1 MVGNA
6 RRTVN
11 LQEGSA
17 RDCTS
22 EAPRASHVRLASLC
36 GGEDDWDGWIELTK
50 RIGSKVQLVGDD
62 LFVTN
67 IRRLNTGIEKNAG
80 NSSFINDQDYVDAG
94 AKIVARDKVLTADLI
109 LQVQAMNLKDI
120 NNLQS
125 KQYIVGLLDPFNNE
139 LKASILAKKIS
150 AFALELLPRN
160 SRAQSMDVLSSQANI
175 AGYKAVMLAADTYKK
190 FMPMLMTAAGT
201 VKAAKV
207 IILGAGVAGL
217 QAIATAKRLGAVVEA
232 SDVRPAVKEQI
243 ESLGGKFIDVP
254 FETEE
259 EKEAAEG
266 QGGYAKAMPQSW
278 LKRQGELVAQ
288 KAIAADII
296 ITSALIPGREP
307 PVLISEEVVSKMKP
321 GSVILDMAAGM
332 AKNGSGNC
340 PFTKANEII
349 EKNNSPRSSHFQRTS
364 WTRDKNGSQKL
375 GGGEMAS
382 FYKSNQNWDKGEE
395 ITLMDMSFSEDESK
409 KTMCMGCFMIMK
421 GLPLHQHNFT

>member
-1 MVGNA
+1 MIIGVLKEEKEFEA
-6 RRTVN
+6 RVAATPETVKK
-11 LQEGSA
+11 LVKLDQEIW
-17 RDCTS
+17 
-22 EAPRASHVRLASLC
+22 V
-36 GGEDDWDGWIELTK
+36 
-50 RIGSKVQLVGDD
+50 
-62 LFVTN
+62 
-67 IRRLNTGIEKNAG
+67 EKNAG
-80 NSSFINDQDYVDAG
+80 ISSFINDQDYVDAG
-94 AKIVARDKVLTADLI
+94 AKIVARDKVLAADLI

-278 LKRQGELVAQ
+278 LKRQTELVAQ
-288 KAIAADII
+288 KAMAADII

-307 PVLISEEVVSKMKP
+307 PVLISEEVVKNMKP

-340 PFTKANEII
+340 PLTKANEII
-349 EKNNSPRSSHFQRTS
+349 EINSITIIGKTNLPSMVSADASSLYARNIFEFIKLLFNEKKELHINNE
-364 WTRDKNGSQKL
+364 DELVDGCL
-375 GGGEMAS
+375 M
-382 FYKSNQNWDKGEE
+382 KGEE
-395 ITLMDMSFSEDESK
+395 
-409 KTMCMGCFMIMK
+409 
-421 GLPLHQHNFT
+421 

>member
-1 MVGNA
+1 MIIGVLKEEKEFEA
-6 RRTVN
+6 RVAATPETVKK
-11 LQEGSA
+11 LVKLDQEIW
-17 RDCTS
+17 
-22 EAPRASHVRLASLC
+22 V
-36 GGEDDWDGWIELTK
+36 
-50 RIGSKVQLVGDD
+50 
-62 LFVTN
+62 
-67 IRRLNTGIEKNAG
+67 EKNAG
-80 NSSFINDQDYVDAG
+80 ISSFINDQDYVDAG

-125 KQYIVGLLDPFNNE
+125 KQYIVGLLDPYNKE
-139 LKASILAKKIS
+139 LEASILAKKIS

-278 LKRQGELVAQ
+278 LKRQSELVAQ
-288 KAIAADII
+288 KAMAADII

-307 PVLISEEVVSKMKP
+307 PVLISEEVVKNMKP

-340 PFTKANEII
+340 PLTKANEII
-349 EKNNSPRSSHFQRTS
+349 EISSITIIGKTNLPSMVSADASSLYARNIFEFIKLLFNEKKELHINNE
-364 WTRDKNGSQKL
+364 DELVDGCL
-375 GGGEMAS
+375 M
-382 FYKSNQNWDKGEE
+382 KGEE
-395 ITLMDMSFSEDESK
+395 
-409 KTMCMGCFMIMK
+409 
-421 GLPLHQHNFT
+421 

>member
-1 MVGNA
+1 MIIGVLKEEKEFEA
-6 RRTVN
+6 RVAATPETVKK
-11 LQEGSA
+11 LVKLDQEIW
-17 RDCTS
+17 
-22 EAPRASHVRLASLC
+22 V
-36 GGEDDWDGWIELTK
+36 
-50 RIGSKVQLVGDD
+50 
-62 LFVTN
+62 
-67 IRRLNTGIEKNAG
+67 EKNAG
-80 NSSFINDQDYVDAG
+80 ISSFINDQDYVDAG

-125 KQYIVGLLDPFNNE
+125 KQYIVGLLDPYNKE
-139 LKASILAKKIS
+139 LEASILAKKIS

-278 LKRQGELVAQ
+278 LKRQSELVAQ
-288 KAIAADII
+288 KAMAADII

-307 PVLISEEVVSKMKP
+307 PVLISEEVVKNMKP

-340 PFTKANEII
+340 PLTKANEII
-349 EKNNSPRSSHFQRTS
+349 EINSITIIGKTNLPSMVSADASSLYARNIFEFIKLLFNEKKELHINNE
-364 WTRDKNGSQKL
+364 DELVDGCL
-375 GGGEMAS
+375 M
-382 FYKSNQNWDKGEE
+382 KGEE
-395 ITLMDMSFSEDESK
+395 
-409 KTMCMGCFMIMK
+409 
-421 GLPLHQHNFT
+421 

>member
-1 MVGNA
+1 MIIGVLKEEKEFEA
-6 RRTVN
+6 RVAATPETIKKLVK
-11 LQEGSA
+11 LDQEIW
-17 RDCTS
+17 
-22 EAPRASHVRLASLC
+22 V
-36 GGEDDWDGWIELTK
+36 
-50 RIGSKVQLVGDD
+50 
-62 LFVTN
+62 
-67 IRRLNTGIEKNAG
+67 EKNAG
-80 NSSFINDQDYVDAG
+80 ISSFINDQDYVDAG
-94 AKIVARDKVLTADLI
+94 AKIVARDKVLAADLI

-125 KQYIVGLLDPFNNE
+125 KQYIVGLLDPYNKE
-139 LKASILAKKIS
+139 LEASILAKKIS

-278 LKRQGELVAQ
+278 LKRQTELVAQ
-288 KAIAADII
+288 KAMAADII

-307 PVLISEEVVSKMKP
+307 PVLISEEVVKNMKP

-340 PFTKANEII
+340 PLTKANEII
-349 EKNNSPRSSHFQRTS
+349 EINSITIIGKTNLPSMVSADASSLYARNIFEFIKLLFNEKKELHINNE
-364 WTRDKNGSQKL
+364 DELVDGCL
-375 GGGEMAS
+375 M
-382 FYKSNQNWDKGEE
+382 KGEE
-395 ITLMDMSFSEDESK
+395 
-409 KTMCMGCFMIMK
+409 
-421 GLPLHQHNFT
+421 

>member
-1 MVGNA
+1 
-6 RRTVN
+6 
-11 LQEGSA
+11 
-17 RDCTS
+17 
-22 EAPRASHVRLASLC
+22 
-36 GGEDDWDGWIELTK
+36 
-50 RIGSKVQLVGDD
+50 
-62 LFVTN
+62 
-67 IRRLNTGIEKNAG
+67 
-80 NSSFINDQDYVDAG
+80 
-94 AKIVARDKVLTADLI
+94 
-109 LQVQAMNLKDI
+109 
-120 NNLQS
+120 
-125 KQYIVGLLDPFNNE
+125 VGLLDPFNKE

-278 LKRQGELVAQ
+278 LKRQSELVAQ
-288 KAIAADII
+288 RAIAADII

-307 PVLISEEVVSKMKP
+307 PVLISEEVVKNMKP

-340 PFTKANEII
+340 PLTKANEII
-349 EKNNSPRSSHFQRTS
+349 EQNGITIIGKTNLPSMVSADASSLYARNIFEFI
-364 WTRDKNGSQKL
+364 KL
-375 GGGEMAS
+375 LFNEKKELHINKEDELVDGCLM
-382 FYKSNQNWDKGEE
+382 KGE
-395 ITLMDMSFSEDESK
+395 K
-409 KTMCMGCFMIMK
+409 
-421 GLPLHQHNFT
+421 

>member
-1 MVGNA
+1 MIIGVLKEEKEFEA
-6 RRTVN
+6 RVAATPETVKK
-11 LQEGSA
+11 LVKLDQEIW
-17 RDCTS
+17 
-22 EAPRASHVRLASLC
+22 V
-36 GGEDDWDGWIELTK
+36 
-50 RIGSKVQLVGDD
+50 
-62 LFVTN
+62 
-67 IRRLNTGIEKNAG
+67 EKNAG
-80 NSSFINDQDYVDAG
+80 ISSFINDQDYVDAG
-94 AKIVARDKVLTADLI
+94 AKIVARDKVLAADLI

-125 KQYIVGLLDPFNNE
+125 KQYIVGLLDPYNKE
-139 LKASILAKKIS
+139 LEASILAKKIS

-278 LKRQGELVAQ
+278 LKRQSELVAQ

-307 PVLISEEVVSKMKP
+307 PVLISEEVVKNMKP

-340 PFTKANEII
+340 PLTKANEII
-349 EKNNSPRSSHFQRTS
+349 EINSITIIGKTNLPSMVSADASSLYARNIFEFIKLLFNEKKELHINNE
-364 WTRDKNGSQKL
+364 DELVDGCL
-375 GGGEMAS
+375 M
-382 FYKSNQNWDKGEE
+382 KGEE
-395 ITLMDMSFSEDESK
+395 
-409 KTMCMGCFMIMK
+409 
-421 GLPLHQHNFT
+421 

>member
-1 MVGNA
+1 
-6 RRTVN
+6 
-11 LQEGSA
+11 
-17 RDCTS
+17 
-22 EAPRASHVRLASLC
+22 
-36 GGEDDWDGWIELTK
+36 
-50 RIGSKVQLVGDD
+50 
-62 LFVTN
+62 
-67 IRRLNTGIEKNAG
+67 
-80 NSSFINDQDYVDAG
+80 
-94 AKIVARDKVLTADLI
+94 
-109 LQVQAMNLKDI
+109 
-120 NNLQS
+120 
-125 KQYIVGLLDPFNNE
+125 VGLLDPYNKE

-150 AFALELLPRN
+150 AFALESLPRN

-278 LKRQGELVAQ
+278 LKRQSELVAQ
-288 KAIAADII
+288 KAVAADII

-307 PVLISEEVVSKMKP
+307 PVLISEEVVKNMKP
-321 GSVILDMAAGM
+321 GSVVLDMAAGM

-340 PFTKANEII
+340 PLTKANEII
-349 EKNNSPRSSHFQRTS
+349 EMNGITIIGKTNLPSMVSADASSLYARNIFEFI
-364 WTRDKNGSQKL
+364 KL
-375 GGGEMAS
+375 LFNEKKELHINKEDELVDGCLM
-382 FYKSNQNWDKGEE
+382 KGEE
-395 ITLMDMSFSEDESK
+395 
-409 KTMCMGCFMIMK
+409 
-421 GLPLHQHNFT
+421 

>member
-1 MVGNA
+1 
-6 RRTVN
+6 
-11 LQEGSA
+11 
-17 RDCTS
+17 
-22 EAPRASHVRLASLC
+22 
-36 GGEDDWDGWIELTK
+36 
-50 RIGSKVQLVGDD
+50 
-62 LFVTN
+62 
-67 IRRLNTGIEKNAG
+67 
-80 NSSFINDQDYVDAG
+80 
-94 AKIVARDKVLTADLI
+94 
-109 LQVQAMNLKDI
+109 
-120 NNLQS
+120 
-125 KQYIVGLLDPFNNE
+125 VGLLDPYNKE
-139 LKASILAKKIS
+139 LKESILAKKIS

-278 LKRQGELVAQ
+278 LKRQSELVAQ

-307 PVLISEEVVSKMKP
+307 PVLISEEVVKNMKP

-340 PFTKANEII
+340 PLTKANEII
-349 EKNNSPRSSHFQRTS
+349 EQNGITIIGKTNLPSMVSADASSLYARNIFEFI
-364 WTRDKNGSQKL
+364 KL
-375 GGGEMAS
+375 LFNE
-382 FYKSNQNWDKGEE
+382 KKELHINK
-395 ITLMDMSFSEDESK
+395 EDELVD
-409 KTMCMGCFMIMK
+409 GCLMK
-421 GLPLHQHNFT
+421 GDK

>member
-1 MVGNA
+1 M
-6 RRTVN
+6 
-11 LQEGSA
+11 S
-17 RDCTS
+17 
-22 EAPRASHVRLASLC
+22 
-36 GGEDDWDGWIELTK
+36 
-50 RIGSKVQLVGDD
+50 
-62 LFVTN
+62 
-67 IRRLNTGIEKNAG
+67 
-80 NSSFINDQDYVDAG
+80 
-94 AKIVARDKVLTADLI
+94 
-109 LQVQAMNLKDI
+109 I
-120 NNLQS
+120 NNEKKLNEEWLAFIRPYN
-125 KQYIVGLLDPFNNE
+125 KE

-278 LKRQGELVAQ
+278 LKRQTELVAQ
-288 KAIAADII
+288 KAMAADII

-307 PVLISEEVVSKMKP
+307 PVLISEEVVKNMKP

-340 PFTKANEII
+340 PLTKANEII
-349 EKNNSPRSSHFQRTS
+349 EINSITIIGKTNLPSMVSADASSLYARNIFEFI
-364 WTRDKNGSQKL
+364 KL
-375 GGGEMAS
+375 LYQFA
-382 FYKSNQNWDKGEE
+382 Q
-395 ITLMDMSFSEDESK
+395 TH
-409 KTMCMGCFMIMK
+409 C
-421 GLPLHQHNFT
+421 